1 MARNEV
7 RFALLTCFDYFLGN
21 GHSGLL
27 MIEQNLWEQGNIERR
42 VLFAVRMAA
51 SGFGTS
57 GH

>member
-21 GHSGLL
+21 RHSGLL

-42 VLFAVRMAA
+42 VLFAV
-51 SGFGTS
+51 
-57 GH
+57 